1 MTINSSSPNMQGS
14 SQPPP
19 PDFDIP
25 AITLTD
31 HPEPTMG
38 GKPIPSLDD
47 KGEDEL
53 REMLR
58 QAFQSVREK
67 EKDLTMAAE
76 IGRNLV
82 TANEQL
88 KRKYDT
94 LLRQSRRSSRSSF
107 TVRLDHASRNSV
119 AASAPGSGTCTP
131 VPYSGHALTTDEE
144 GEGEG
149 EGDDDLSHA
158 ESRGS
163 EDEDGISHLPPSTA
177 SPLGFPT
184 GSALSL
190 RSPKRPGRMGSPA
203 SAARY
208 ESEMVRMLEER
219 NSELQ
224 VQLEAA
230 QGDLEHTHKVMGRR
244 IRKLEA
250 DLSSTRRELDR
261 ATDRCTELEGE
272 VRSLRS
278 PPGTP
283 GTSSLGLGRIRSR
296 ASQRSFSGSYD
307 TTGASKPGDGEG
319 HGDGEEGA
327 DGDEG
332 RYMVL
337 RRKCADLESAHT
349 ALVATKRIVN
359 DRLSHTQSELR
370 ASKLRCADLES
381 KVRALEHM
389 EVAYGQQ
396 GVRVE
401 MLERALEEQRR
412 WACGEGGAPGAGGPM
427 VLVGGERLGDD
438 LTGKE
443 EDTDRSPDMS
453 AEGLVQQERKI
464 QDEYE
469 RGMTLMDELE
479 MVLFNANQLNDSS
492 VGVDNLFKHSMGV
505 LGGASATGTRDS
517 GGEGSIGGSVLDE
530 LVGAVGGMV
539 SSGMAGAGAVSA
551 SAGTAGDVFIA
562 MEEDRSFFGLVRG
575 VFRMIYRWVR
585 FMCVLWA
592 AVVLTVARGPRQRI
606 KQA

>member
-1 MTINSSSPNMQGS
+1 MQGS
-14 SQPPP
+14 SQPPV

-31 HPEPTMG
+31 HPEPGLG
-38 GKPIPSLDD
+38 GKPMPSLDD

-107 TVRLDHASRNSV
+107 TVRLDHAARNSV
-119 AASAPGSGTCTP
+119 AASAPGSGTSTP
-131 VPYSGHALTTDEE
+131 VPYPNHHALTTDEE
-144 GEGEG
+144 GEGE
-149 EGDDDLSHA
+149 EGDLSHT

-163 EDEDGISHLPPSTA
+163 EDEEGISHLPPSTA
-177 SPLGFPT
+177 SSLGFP
-184 GSALSL
+184 SSL

-203 SAARY
+203 SAVRY

-219 NSELQ
+219 NSELE

-244 IRKLEA
+244 IRKLES
-250 DLSSTRRELDR
+250 DLTSARRELDR

-272 VRSLRS
+272 VKSLRS

-307 TTGASKPGDGEG
+307 SAGASKPGENDI
-319 HGDGEEGA
+319 HGDGENGV
-327 DGDEG
+327 DGEEG
-332 RYMVL
+332 RYLAL
-337 RRKCADLESAHT
+337 RRRCADLESAHT

-381 KVRALEHM
+381 KVRALEHL

-412 WACGEGGAPGAGGPM
+412 WACGEGGTSSAGGTM
-427 VLVGGERLGDD
+427 VLVGGERLGTD
-438 LTGKE
+438 LNGKDGE
-443 EDTDRSPDMS
+443 ETDRSPDLS
-453 AEGLVQQERKI
+453 AEGLEQQERKI

-479 MVLFNANQLNDSS
+479 MVLFNANQLNEPS
-492 VGVDNLFKHSMGV
+492 VGVDNLFKKSMSV
-505 LGGASATGTRDS
+505 LGTGGGSSVPGGANGKTAGD
-517 GGEGSIGGSVLDE
+517 GSTGGSVLDE

-539 SSGMAGAGAVSA
+539 SSGMTGGGAVSS
-551 SAGTAGDVFIA
+551 SAGINGAGEVFMA

-575 VFRMIYRWVR
+575 VFRLVYRWVR

-606 KQA
+606 KQS